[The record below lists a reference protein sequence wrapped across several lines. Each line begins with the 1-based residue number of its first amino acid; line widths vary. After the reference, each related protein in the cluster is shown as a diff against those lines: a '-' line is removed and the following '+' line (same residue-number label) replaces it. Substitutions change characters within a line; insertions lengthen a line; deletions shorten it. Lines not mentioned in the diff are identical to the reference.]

1 MDSEEEDMEKNE
13 SEIAGQDEGL
23 IEASESK
30 SEKKDQIHIV
40 MLTIYVNLSIWM
52 HSFMD
57 LIEESFKILQIETS
71 NLKSRNSAKRK
82 LCRRLQCTFW

>member
-30 SEKKDQIHIV
+30 SEKKDQIHIAV
-40 MLTIYVNLSIWM
+40 
-52 HSFMD
+52 
-57 LIEESFKILQIETS
+57 
-71 NLKSRNSAKRK
+71 
-82 LCRRLQCTFW
+82 